1 MQGGKESF
9 ERTIKQNAPLKRK
22 YRVDIFAEDMYISIK
37 LQRKRMRK
45 IAQVAE
51 KISHLPLSPIHHY
64 SSHFHIYWKMPSYD
78 SMHPL

>member
-1 MQGGKESF
+1 MQRGKESF
-9 ERTIKQNAPLKRK
+9 ERTVKQNAPLKRK